1 MQLLLNKDFSLIK
14 VKERKGFRYS
24 SLNAPERYNTEYIFF
39 NFSRLSNTCSFVQ
52 WNFAD
57 SCCTVFKFESSVQL
71 YTLAKFAIFYS
82 LFKSRPGDKQRP
94 PKPLSNIF
102 WQRLTELWMDH
113 VTWDLGHK
121 TLKNITWLAPCVWR
135 GAAVVRVIARS
146 VSCGVIFVFI
156 STNRKRERRTELF
169 NTKIGE

>member
-14 VKERKGFRYS
+14 VKKGKVLDIVPSMLLISYK
-24 SLNAPERYNTEYIFF
+24 ERYNTEDIFF

-57 SCCTVFKFESSVQL
+57 SSFTVFKFESSVQL

-94 PKPLSNIF
+94 TKPFSNIF
-102 WQRLTELWMDH
+102 WQRLTEL
-113 VTWDLGHK
+113 
-121 TLKNITWLAPCVWR
+121 
-135 GAAVVRVIARS
+135 
-146 VSCGVIFVFI
+146 
-156 STNRKRERRTELF
+156 
-169 NTKIGE
+169 

>member
-14 VKERKGFRYS
+14 VKKGKVLDIVPSMLLISYK
-24 SLNAPERYNTEYIFF
+24 ERYNTEDIFF

-57 SCCTVFKFESSVQL
+57 SSFTVFKFESSVQL

-94 PKPLSNIF
+94 TKPFLNIF
-102 WQRLTELWMDH
+102 WQRLTEL
-113 VTWDLGHK
+113 
-121 TLKNITWLAPCVWR
+121 
-135 GAAVVRVIARS
+135 
-146 VSCGVIFVFI
+146 
-156 STNRKRERRTELF
+156 
-169 NTKIGE
+169 